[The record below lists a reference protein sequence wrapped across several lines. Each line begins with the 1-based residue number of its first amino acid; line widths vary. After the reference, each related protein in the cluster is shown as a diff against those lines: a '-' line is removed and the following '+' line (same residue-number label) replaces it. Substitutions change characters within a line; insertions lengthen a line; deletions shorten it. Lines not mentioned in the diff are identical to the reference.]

1 MKILYTASVLSHI
14 CQFHLPVMEELKKK
28 GHIVHVAANDNLAE
42 KNGLQLH
49 YCDCFIK
56 MPFQRSPR
64 SKKNV
69 VAYRKLKELLSEEHY
84 DIVICNTPVVGVLTR
99 LAAKESRKKGTKVV
113 YIAHGFHF
121 YKGAPKKYW
130 AIYPV
135 EKMLADFYTD
145 LLITINWEDYKRAK
159 KSFKCC
165 VEHINGVGVKTE
177 RYHPVPYETQ
187 RLMRKNE
194 RLSEND
200 FVILCTKE
208 LMFDNNQKTILRAVA
223 RLQNSIDNMGL
234 LLAGNGP
241 DENMLRNMTDEL
253 GITKLVRFLGYRTDL
268 EKVVPAVNLVVSC
281 SYREGMPLNIIEA
294 MLCQRPIIAS
304 HNRGH
309 DELIKNGKSGY
320 LFNMLDDRRLAELIL
335 DIWRNPQKAEEM
347 GNQAYDIAQKYTAE
361 TVVHQMTE
369 IINKIERGQIK

>member
-1 MKILYTASVLSHI
+1 MKILYIASVLSHI
-14 CQFHLPVMEELKKK
+14 CQFHLPVMEELQKR

-49 YCDCFIK
+49 YCDRFISI
-56 MPFQRSPR
+56 PFQRSPK

-69 VAYRKLKELLSEEHY
+69 EAYRKLKGLFSEEYY

-99 LAAKESRKKGTKVV
+99 LAAKETREKGTRVL

-135 EKMLADFYTD
+135 EKILADLYTD
-145 LLITINWEDYKRAK
+145 LLITINWEDYQRAK
-159 KSFKCC
+159 KHFKCN
-165 VEHINGVGVKTE
+165 VEHINGVGVKSE
-177 RYHPVPYETQ
+177 RYHPASYETQ
-187 RLMRKNE
+187 QLMRKNE
-194 RLSEND
+194 RLSDND

-208 LMFDNNQKTILRAVA
+208 LMFDNNQKTILRAVS
-223 RLQNSIDNMGL
+223 RLRNSIDNIVL

-241 DENMLRNMTDEL
+241 DEDMLKNMSNEL
-253 GITKLVRFLGYRTDL
+253 GISDLVRFLGYRTDL

-294 MLCQRPIIAS
+294 MLCKRPIIAS

-309 DELIKNGKSGY
+309 DELITNGKSGY
-320 LFNMLDDRRLAELIL
+320 LFNMLDDRKLAELIL
-335 DIWRNPQKAEEM
+335 DIWRNPQEAEKM
-347 GNQAYDIAQKYTAE
+347 GNQAFITAQKYTAA
-361 TVVHQMTE
+361 TVVYQMVE
-369 IINKIERGQIK
+369 IISKIERGQII